1 MISLSNII
9 KANYIFN
16 DKISDNPKKAAESN
30 KLDQINLQ
38 RISKEELYEIYN
50 QREIIIKEANNEA
63 LKIINSAKRN
73 SLTEITQLKT
83 KGYED
88 GYNAGFEI
96 GKNKGY
102 EESYK
107 ETCFKV
113 TEELKMQNE
122 NKIKELSHIL
132 ESIEKVKQN
141 IILKH
146 KDDLVKLSI
155 DIAEKIIK
163 KKFEPNDDDITNIVA
178 NLIRDYKN
186 VEWVKI
192 YVSDN
197 DAAKY
202 IEADRTLISE
212 IKKVAKDIKIESLKH
227 LDEGSLIIETPD
239 NIIDAGINTQ
249 LKNLRD
255 IVLN

>member
-132 ESIEKVKQN
+132 ESIEKVK
-141 IILKH
+141 
-146 KDDLVKLSI
+146 
-155 DIAEKIIK
+155 
-163 KKFEPNDDDITNIVA
+163 
-178 NLIRDYKN
+178 
-186 VEWVKI
+186 
-192 YVSDN
+192 
-197 DAAKY
+197 
-202 IEADRTLISE
+202 
-212 IKKVAKDIKIESLKH
+212 
-227 LDEGSLIIETPD
+227 
-239 NIIDAGINTQ
+239 
-249 LKNLRD
+249 
-255 IVLN
+255 